1 MFAYRPSNF
10 EKKILFKQISSC
22 LSLIEN
28 QYENI
33 TVTSDLST
41 NLLDPISDTKSY
53 FYDLRDTIALTNLV
67 KDKTC
72 FKNENDTLINIILT
86 NRSNCFQKTVIMENG
101 LSDCYKLVI
110 TIFISTFIKL
120 PPKPI
125 RYRSYKTFNKQNFCL

>member
-10 EKKILFKQISSC
+10 EKKFLFEQISSC

-33 TVTSDLST
+33 TVTGDLST

-53 FYDLRDTIALTNLV
+53 FSDLRDTFALTNLV

-72 FKNENDTLINIILT
+72 FKNENDTLINIVLT
-86 NRSNCFQKTVIMENG
+86 NRSNCF
-101 LSDCYKLVI
+101 
-110 TIFISTFIKL
+110 
-120 PPKPI
+120 
-125 RYRSYKTFNKQNFCL
+125 